1 MLRCLVTIVSVAL
14 LSGLLDHVQQAQ
26 GQREFASAR
35 STGTDWIR
43 TVDGWEP
50 SIVLELDPGSATLPV
65 LHPLLVASFQLIA
78 SLFALL
84 AFPAAKAVA
93 EGRTARSW

>member
-1 MLRCLVTIVSVAL
+1 MLRCVVTIVSVGLLCGL
-14 LSGLLDHVQQAQ
+14 LSHFQQVQ
-26 GQREFASAR
+26 GQLEFTSAR
-35 STGTDWIR
+35 STGTAWIR
-43 TVDGWEP
+43 TADGWEP
-50 SIVLELDPGSATLPV
+50 SIVLKSDPDAASPPT

-93 EGRTARSW
+93 AGRMARG